1 MADNWTKVCAGI
13 VLSVSLTGAGA
24 ALIEKLNKES
34 PNNDNK
40 VENFTKK
47 FHFASRANET
57 TTSDGFGV
65 YHKKDAFSSV
75 IENKEPEKPTKKDK
89 ARPHSSEINGASLD
103 NGAEVEING
112 WHIGDTKGAEKFDMS
127 KDPFEGMLGG
137 ITSKEKAQIN
147 AFIERIGLT
156 PEEGYKFKVEFR
168 NQLEK
173 IRKEHQAYAN
183 KHFKEHSVDELQY
196 SAAENTTSGEWN
208 VESRRDK
215 ASSTVYKF
223 NHEKD
228 VYEDNDGVRVD
239 FPYINVDF
247 KNSEPSSK
255 NAKAKT
261 KQNRTPKPKVPKRK
275 TGDALTPKTLADIKN
290 AKRGRKV

>member
-34 PNNDNK
+34 PEKNDK
-40 VENFTKK
+40 VENFAKE
-47 FHFASRANET
+47 FSF
-57 TTSDGFGV
+57 TSQADEATAHNKFGV
-65 YHKKDAFSSV
+65 YHKKDTFSSV
-75 IENKEPEKPTKKDK
+75 IENKEPEKPNKK
-89 ARPHSSEINGASLD
+89 ARPHSSEINGASLE
-103 NGAEVEING
+103 NGADVEING
-112 WHIGDTKGAEKFDMS
+112 WYISDTKNAEKFDMS

-137 ITSKEKAQIN
+137 ITSKERAQID
-147 AFIERIGLT
+147 AFIEKKGLT
-156 PEEGYKFKVEFR
+156 PEEGYKFKMDFR
-168 NQLEK
+168 AVLED
-173 IRKEHQAYAN
+173 IRKERYDYVN
-183 KHFKEHSVDELQY
+183 KHFKEHSIDKFDY

-208 VESRRDK
+208 VKSRRDK